1 MTYDFTPNISPPQ
14 KPWYKRAWAIVL
26 LVVTGTVL
34 LACCGIT
41 LLGAALSDATPSPR
55 SLPSTLC
62 PGYSVDDVGR
72 VLCGSSAPTATTAVS
87 GRSAAPTSTSTLPPT
102 VITVEDGVWTVG
114 VDIPVGTYKVIEPIK
129 GDELCYW
136 SITRTGTNGND
147 IVSNDLPSGG
157 RPQVVLKKGQD
168 FSTQGCG
175 TWQKIK

>member
-1 MTYDFTPNISPPQ
+1 M
-14 KPWYKRAWAIVL
+14 
-26 LVVTGTVL
+26 
-34 LACCGIT
+34 
-41 LLGAALSDATPSPR
+41 
-55 SLPSTLC
+55 
-62 PGYSVDDVGR
+62 
-72 VLCGSSAPTATTAVS
+72 
-87 GRSAAPTSTSTLPPT
+87 
-102 VITVEDGVWTVG
+102 WTVG